1 MELGTSVAKSL
12 GASGKSVEVL
22 NGFGNSLAEKTDLDS
37 AEIFAAHRHIEENL
51 NKSIKNFYSIR

>member
-37 AEIFAAHRHIEENL
+37 ADIFAAHRHIEENL
-51 NKSIKNFYSIR
+51 NKSIKNF